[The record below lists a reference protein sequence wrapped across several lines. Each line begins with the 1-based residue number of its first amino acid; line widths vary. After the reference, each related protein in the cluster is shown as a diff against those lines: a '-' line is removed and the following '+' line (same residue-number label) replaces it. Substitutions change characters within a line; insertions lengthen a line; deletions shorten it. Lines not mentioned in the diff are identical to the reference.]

1 MKVQKGII
9 TIVVA
14 DEGMLLTQAGEVA
27 PEERVFSSRIYDSN
41 LENWTEWTQE
51 QVDRFIEERDIA
63 QRNEEQ
69 LHIADLTQ

>member
-1 MKVQKGII
+1 MKIRKGII
-9 TIVVA
+9 KIVVA

-51 QVDRFIEERDIA
+51 QVDRFVEERDIV
-63 QRNEEQ
+63 QRNEE
-69 LHIADLTQ
+69 